1 MHRFTIALSALVI
14 FAAACGGSDSDSN
27 PDSNENDSES
37 TRTYEDLSFLEK
49 SFVDGVTE
57 GGGTEAAGICMLDAF
72 EDAGIDASELADLAD
87 EEPSA
92 DVLAAI
98 FSCSAELFEGG
109 LFGDDSGFST
119 ADTYGDDPELDAL
132 WDDCA
137 AGDDMACDDLWL
149 TAPFGSD
156 YESFG
161 STCGERESSD
171 QFGGCS
177 TPETYGDDPELDA
190 LWDDCAAGDYAA
202 CDDLWLTAPFGS
214 DYESFGSTCGERES
228 SGQFGNCSLDDSMIG
243 DADTYGDDPALDA
256 LWDGCAAGDY
266 AACDTLWWQSPIGSD
281 YESFGSTCGERE
293 SSGQF
298 GNCELEFG

>member
-202 CDDLWLTAPFGS
+202 CDTLWIESPFGS
-214 DYESFGSTCGERES
+214 DYESFAETCGTISEES
-228 SGQFGNCSLDDSMIG
+228 L
-243 DADTYGDDPALDA
+243 
-256 LWDGCAAGDY
+256 
-266 AACDTLWWQSPIGSD
+266 
-281 YESFGSTCGERE
+281 
-293 SSGQF
+293 F

>member
-161 STCGERESSD
+161 STCGERESS
-171 QFGGCS
+171 
-177 TPETYGDDPELDA
+177 
-190 LWDDCAAGDYAA
+190 
-202 CDDLWLTAPFGS
+202 
-214 DYESFGSTCGERES
+214 
-228 SGQFGNCSLDDSMIG
+228 GQFGNCSLDDSMIG

>member
-72 EDAGIDASELADLAD
+72 EDAGIDASELADLAN
-87 EEPSA
+87 EEPSP

-98 FSCSAELFEGG
+98 FSCTAELLEGG
-109 LFGDDSGFST
+109 LFGSDGVFGD
-119 ADTYGDDPELDAL
+119 ADTYGDDPDLDAL
-132 WDDCA
+132 WDDCD
-137 AGDDMACDDLWL
+137 AGDDVACDDLYL
-149 TAPFGSD
+149 RSPIGSD

-161 STCGERESSD
+161 STCGERESID
-171 QFGGCS
+171 
-177 TPETYGDDPELDA
+177 
-190 LWDDCAAGDYAA
+190 
-202 CDDLWLTAPFGS
+202 
-214 DYESFGSTCGERES
+214 
-228 SGQFGNCSLDDSMIG
+228 QFGNCSLDDGLFGDDDGLFG

-266 AACDTLWWQSPIGSD
+266 AACDTLWIKSPFGSD
-281 YESFGSTCGERE
+281 YEAFAETCGAISEESLFGS
-293 SSGQF
+293 
-298 GNCELEFG
+298 CELEFG

>member
-1 MHRFTIALSALVI
+1 MYRFTIALSALVL

-98 FSCSAELFEGG
+98 FSCTAELLEGD
-109 LFGDDSGFST
+109 LFG
-119 ADTYGDDPELDAL
+119 GD
-132 WDDCA
+132 
-137 AGDDMACDDLWL
+137 GV
-149 TAPFGSD
+149 F
-156 YESFG
+156 
-161 STCGERESSD
+161 
-171 QFGGCS
+171 
-177 TPETYGDDPELDA
+177 
-190 LWDDCAAGDYAA
+190 
-202 CDDLWLTAPFGS
+202 
-214 DYESFGSTCGERES
+214 
-228 SGQFGNCSLDDSMIG
+228 G
-243 DADTYGDDPALDA
+243 DADTYGDDPDLDA
-256 LWDGCAAGDY
+256 LWDDCDAGDDV
-266 AACDTLWWQSPIGSD
+266 ACDDLYLRSPIGSD

-293 SSGQF
+293 SIDQF
-298 GNCELEFG
+298 GNCSLDDGLFGDDDGLFGDADTYGDDPDLDALWDGCADGDYAACDTLWIESPFGSDYESFAETCGAISEESLFGSCELEFG

>member
-1 MHRFTIALSALVI
+1 MHRFTIALSALVL

-72 EDAGIDASELADLAD
+72 EDAGIDPSELADLAN

-98 FSCSAELFEGG
+98 FSCSAELFEGD
-109 LFGDDSGFST
+109 LFGGDGVFGD
-119 ADTYGDDPELDAL
+119 ADTYGDDPDLDAL
-132 WDDCA
+132 WDDCD
-137 AGDDMACDDLWL
+137 AGDDVACDDLYL
-149 TAPFGSD
+149 RSPIGSD

-161 STCGERESSD
+161 STCGERESID
-171 QFGGCS
+171 QFGNCS
-177 TPETYGDDPELDA
+177 LDDGLFGDADTYGDDPELDA

-202 CDDLWLTAPFGS
+202 CDTLWIESPFGS
-214 DYESFGSTCGERES
+214 DYESFAETCGTISEES
-228 SGQFGNCSLDDSMIG
+228 L
-243 DADTYGDDPALDA
+243 
-256 LWDGCAAGDY
+256 
-266 AACDTLWWQSPIGSD
+266 
-281 YESFGSTCGERE
+281 FGS
-293 SSGQF
+293 
-298 GNCELEFG
+298 CELEFG

>member
-1 MHRFTIALSALVI
+1 MRRFTIALSALVI

-72 EDAGIDASELADLAD
+72 EDAGIDASELADLAN

-98 FSCSAELFEGG
+98 FSCTAELLEG
-109 LFGDDSGFST
+109 
-119 ADTYGDDPELDAL
+119 
-132 WDDCA
+132 
-137 AGDDMACDDLWL
+137 DL
-149 TAPFGSD
+149 FGSD
-156 YESFG
+156 DVF
-161 STCGERESSD
+161 
-171 QFGGCS
+171 
-177 TPETYGDDPELDA
+177 
-190 LWDDCAAGDYAA
+190 
-202 CDDLWLTAPFGS
+202 
-214 DYESFGSTCGERES
+214 
-228 SGQFGNCSLDDSMIG
+228 G

-266 AACDTLWWQSPIGSD
+266 AACDTLWIESPFGSD
-281 YESFGSTCGERE
+281 YESFAETCGAISEE
-293 SSGQF
+293 SLF
-298 GNCELEFG
+298 GSCELEFG